1 MFNIRFPIDY
11 KLFINNYGE
20 GGINEFLWILSLF
33 SKYENLN
40 TVKKFYE
47 MKEAYEIMKKELPEI
62 CEFEFWD
69 DGKGIFP
76 WGVTDNG
83 DELFWNYTENS
94 VDIVIFSSWYAD
106 KQIYSCGIVE
116 FLIKKKKKWKKCSI
130 FPDDFIREENYY
142 KLWLMILA
150 T

>member
-1 MFNIRFPIDY
+1 MFYILKKTNNYDWERIEDMFIIRFPIDY

-94 VDIVIFSSWYAD
+94 VDIVIFSS
-106 KQIYSCGIVE
+106 
-116 FLIKKKKKWKKCSI
+116 
-130 FPDDFIREENYY
+130 
-142 KLWLMILA
+142 
-150 T
+150 